1 MLGET
6 EDHIAFLFEVMRF
19 LIAGDDVA
27 VCNLEHQ
34 RRFFRGHVQP
44 WVASALT
51 DAVSQH
57 PRARLYAALAAFTR
71 AFVQVETQGFDMI
84 E

>member
-1 MLGET
+1 MSSY
-6 EDHIAFLFEVMRF
+6 LFELMRY

-34 RRFFRGHVQP
+34 RRIFRAHLQP
-44 WVASALT
+44 WVGALC
-51 DAVSQH
+51 DIVEQH
-57 PRARLYAALAAFTR
+57 PQARLYAALAGFTR
-71 AFVQVETQGFDMI
+71 AFVEVETLAFDMV